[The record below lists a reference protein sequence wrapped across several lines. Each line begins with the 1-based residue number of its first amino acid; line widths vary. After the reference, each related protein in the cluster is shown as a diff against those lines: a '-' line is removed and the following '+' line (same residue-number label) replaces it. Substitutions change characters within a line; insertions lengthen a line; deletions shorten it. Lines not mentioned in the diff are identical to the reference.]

1 MPSITNQEWL
11 RKYAEL
17 VIHVGLNL
25 RAGQRLIIHNGST
38 RGVPLHVAP
47 LIREIVRAAY
57 KAGARYVDVIWND
70 EELLR
75 IRAQLAP
82 RDSVKEYSS
91 WQVQGLVDMIE
102 KGDAILTIRS
112 NNPALL
118 SDLDPNFVGE
128 WQQTHAKYYE
138 PVLKAATSNK
148 INWCVISAASPAW
161 ASRIFPK
168 LSPKAAEAKL
178 WKAIFEITRLDQSN
192 PVRAWEQHIKI
203 LTMRANFLTTRN
215 YSKLIY
221 KAPGTNLTIGLPQAH
236 KWIAAME
243 HAQNG
248 IDFCANIPTEEVFT
262 MPHCDQ
268 VDGTVTASLP
278 LSYGGSL
285 IKNFSLSFEKGRVTR
300 VSAKSGEFLL
310 KQLVATDEGAARLGE
325 VSLVPQSSPIAQKK
339 MLFYDTLIDENAA
352 CHLAV
357 GQAIQSCLEN
367 GSGLTDDEF
376 RKRGGN
382 NSITHVDFMIGSEKM
397 DIDGTRADGS
407 VEPIMRRGEWASKI

>member
-1 MPSITNQEWL
+1 MPSNKNQEWL
-11 RKYAEL
+11 HKYAEL

-25 RAGQRLIIHNGST
+25 RSGQRLIIHNGST

-47 LIREIVRAAY
+47 LIREIVRSAY

-75 IRAQLAP
+75 TRAQLAP
-82 RDSVKEYSS
+82 RDSMKEYST
-91 WQVQGLVDMIE
+91 WHVHGLIDMIE
-102 KGDAILTIRS
+102 KGDAMLTIRS

-118 SDLDPNFVGE
+118 SDLDPDIVGE
-128 WQQTHAKYYE
+128 WQQTHAEYFE

-161 ASRIFPK
+161 AGRIFPK
-168 LSPKAAEAKL
+168 LTPKAAEAKL

-192 PVRAWEQHIKI
+192 PVRAWEKHIKN
-203 LTMRANFLTTRN
+203 LTMRAEFLTARRYTR
-215 YSKLIY
+215 LVY
-221 KAPGTNLTIGLPQAH
+221 KAPGTDLTIGLPQGH
-236 KWIAAME
+236 KWIAAKE

-262 MPHCDQ
+262 LPHCDK
-268 VDGTVTASLP
+268 VDGRVTASLP

-300 VSAKSGEFLL
+300 VSAKSGESLL
-310 KQLVATDEGAARLGE
+310 NKLVRTDEGAARLGE

-352 CHLAV
+352 SHIAI
-357 GQAIQSCLEN
+357 GHAIQSCLEN
-367 GSGLTDDEF
+367 SDRLTDEEF
-376 RKRGGN
+376 RQQGGN
-382 NSITHVDFMIGSEKM
+382 ISITHVDFMIGSEKM
-397 DIDGTRADGS
+397 DIDGTRDDGTH
-407 VEPIMRRGEWASKI
+407 EPIMRRGEWAFKI